1 MKRQIG
7 PVTCVHSYGQ
17 LDALRSKK
25 GEKTFENLQDFAYI
39 DQDEWK
45 SNNLEGRS
53 KGSNEASE
61 KSQDCQTR
69 LT

>member
-17 LDALRSKK
+17 LDAQK
-25 GEKTFENLQDFAYI
+25 GEKKKTFENLQDFAYI

-45 SNNLEGRS
+45 SNNLE
-53 KGSNEASE
+53 KGGA
-61 KSQDCQTR
+61 KDQMKR
-69 LT
+69 LKKAQIVKLV

>member
-17 LDALRSKK
+17 LDAQK
-25 GEKTFENLQDFAYI
+25 GEKKKTFENLQDFAYI

-45 SNNLEGRS
+45 SNNLE
-53 KGSNEASE
+53 KGGA
-61 KSQDCQTR
+61 KDQMKRRKKAQIVK
-69 LT
+69 LV

>member
-17 LDALRSKK
+17 LDAQK
-25 GEKTFENLQDFAYI
+25 GEKKKTFENLQDFAYI

-45 SNNLEGRS
+45 SNNLE
-53 KGSNEASE
+53 KGGAKDQMKRRK
-61 KSQDCQTR
+61 KS
-69 LT
+69 

>member
-17 LDALRSKK
+17 LDAQK
-25 GEKTFENLQDFAYI
+25 GEKKKTFENLQDFAYI

-45 SNNLEGRS
+45 SNNLE
-53 KGSNEASE
+53 KGGA
-61 KSQDCQTR
+61 KDQMKR
-69 LT
+69 RKKAKIVKLV

>member
-17 LDALRSKK
+17 LDAQK
-25 GEKTFENLQDFAYI
+25 GEKKKTFENLQDFAYI

-45 SNNLEGRS
+45 SNNLE
-53 KGSNEASE
+53 KGGV
-61 KSQDCQTR
+61 KDQMKR
-69 LT
+69 LKKAKIVKLV

>member
-17 LDALRSKK
+17 LDAQK
-25 GEKTFENLQDFAYI
+25 GEKKKTFENLQDFAYI

>member
-17 LDALRSKK
+17 LDAQK
-25 GEKTFENLQDFAYI
+25 GEKKKTFENLQDFAYI

-45 SNNLEGRS
+45 SNNLE
-53 KGSNEASE
+53 KGGVKDQMKRRKKAQIV
-61 KSQDCQTR
+61 K
-69 LT
+69 LV